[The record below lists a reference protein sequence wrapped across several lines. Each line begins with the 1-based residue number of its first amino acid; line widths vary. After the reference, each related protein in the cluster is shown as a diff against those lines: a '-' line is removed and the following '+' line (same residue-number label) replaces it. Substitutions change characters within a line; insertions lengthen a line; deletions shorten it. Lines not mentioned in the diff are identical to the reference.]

1 MINVGTN
8 DCIRN
13 LDTGNAGARMRRL
26 VDYLF
31 AEIPGTTV
39 LLSTL
44 VPSLNDND
52 ERCAQAVNAQYRS
65 LVSSYGG
72 KRIFLADMHAFLT
85 RSDIDPDGMSAGQGE
100 PRVSV
105 A

>member
-13 LDTGNAGARMRRL
+13 LDTGNAGARLRRL

-52 ERCAQAVNAQYRS
+52 DRCAQSVNAQYRS
-65 LVSSYGG
+65 LVASYGSNR
-72 KRIFLADMHAFLT
+72 RIFLADMHAFLT
-85 RSDIDPDGMSAGQGE
+85 RSDIDPDGTS
-100 PRVSV
+100 RWT
-105 A
+105 

>member
-52 ERCAQAVNAQYRS
+52 ERCAQSVNAQYRS

-85 RSDIDPDGMSAGQGE
+85 RSDIDPDGTSGGHGKPLCAC
-100 PRVSV
+100 
-105 A
+105 